1 MTGYMLFSGT
11 ANEEL
16 AQEVSK
22 YLDQPLSK
30 AKITKFSD
38 NEINI
43 KIEESVRGKDV
54 FILQPTSAPAN
65 FNLMELLIMVDA
77 LKRSSARS
85 ITAVVPYYGYA
96 RQDRKAEP
104 RVPISAKLVANL
116 METAGITRVVTV
128 DLHASQIQG
137 FFDIPVDNLYGA
149 VLFNDYVKSKNLR
162 NPIVASPDIGGV
174 ARARYFAKTMGLDMV
189 IVDKRREKA
198 NESEVMN
205 IIGNVEG
212 KDVIMIDDMV
222 DTAGT
227 MVKAAAALKKLG
239 ATSVMACCTHPVLS
253 GPAFERIENG
263 ELDELVVTNTIP
275 IKNNSCKK
283 IKVLST
289 AKMLGEVIRRVYN
302 NESVNSLFETN

>member
-11 ANEEL
+11 ANPEL

-22 YLDQPLSK
+22 YLEQPLSK
-30 AKITKFSD
+30 AKITRFSD
-38 NEINI
+38 NEISI
-43 KIEESVRGKDV
+43 KIQESVRGKDV
-54 FILQPTSAPAN
+54 FIIQPTSAPVN

-149 VLFNDYVKSKNLR
+149 VLFNDYVKSKNLK
-162 NPIVASPDIGGV
+162 NPVVASPDIGGV
-174 ARARYFAKTMGLDMV
+174 ARARYFAKTMGLEMV

-227 MVKAAAALKKLG
+227 MVKAAAALKAKG

-253 GPAFERIENG
+253 GPAYERIENG

-275 IKNNSCKK
+275 MKQHSDK

-289 AKMLGEVIRRVYN
+289 ARMLGEVIRRVYN